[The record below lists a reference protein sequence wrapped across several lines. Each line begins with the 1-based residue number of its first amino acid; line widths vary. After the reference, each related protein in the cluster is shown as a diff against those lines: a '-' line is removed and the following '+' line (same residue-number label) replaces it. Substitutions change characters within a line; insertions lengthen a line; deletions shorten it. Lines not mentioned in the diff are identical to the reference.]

1 MSNQRI
7 IRLVRLT
14 CLTTKNPSDT
24 VGSTAKGFDYSI
36 EYVAFPDNTYLT
48 HVHISPRGGQSQPQ
62 AVGELLQ
69 RLVEALSPRYFTITV
84 YYNSSTRVFRNR
96 VPSPGEL

>member
-7 IRLVRLT
+7 TRLVRLT
-14 CLTTKNPSDT
+14 CLTTKNPSDIARR
-24 VGSTAKGFDYSI
+24 VIQGFDYSI
-36 EYVAFPDNTYLT
+36 EYVAFPNNTYLA
-48 HVHISPRGGQSQPQ
+48 HVHINPRGGQSQQ
-62 AVGELLQ
+62 AMGELLQ
-69 RLVEALSPRYFTITV
+69 RLVEALSPRNFTITV